1 VSLTQRYRVLCRSEQ
16 WRGGLFRRVNLEE
29 GGLCLEAGA
38 LQGAAALPPVDA
50 GENAFRWDRLKLSA
64 TVPDEAGVR
73 VYARASDDSRWPA
86 WSGLAQAPDVS
97 AWLRARFGPPMPPGL
112 DLLLP
117 CRGRYLWL
125 ALELTA
131 GGGAPPRVH
140 ALRLREGGDHMADYL
155 PAIYQGRDFTYRY
168 LSIFN
173 SLFQDMEAAIEDLPR
188 QLCPAS
194 ASEPMLRCLAGWLC
208 AGPEEDL
215 EGLRGRLPSILD
227 EYETMY
233 TPEGVRRGV
242 ERLTGRRAHLIEHF
256 RVDPN
261 APGCPDPAL
270 YRRLYGEEP
279 YRLFVLLPQDTFPG
293 RDVAER
299 FLAAMAELL
308 PAEVEL
314 QLVLL
319 KPCLQ
324 LDRHTYL
331 GLNSAVAGYVPAV
344 VGGAAPIHCNT
355 TIGGSE
361 HERQS

>member
-1 VSLTQRYRVLCRSEQ
+1 MSLTQQYRVLCRPEQ
-16 WRGGLFRRVNLEE
+16 WRGGLFRRVIPEE
-29 GGLCLEAGA
+29 GGLRLAADA
-38 LQGAAALPPVDA
+38 LQGVAALPPVDA

-64 TVPDEAGVR
+64 TIPDEAGVR
-73 VYARASDDSRWPA
+73 VYARASDDPSWPE
-86 WSGLAQAPDVS
+86 WSGLAEAPEPGG
-97 AWLRARFGPPMPPGL
+97 WLRERFGPAMAPGL
-112 DLLLP
+112 DLLLS

-125 ALELTA
+125 ALEFTA

-140 ALRLREGGDHMADYL
+140 ALHLREGGDHMVDYL
-155 PAIYQGRDFTYRY
+155 PAIYQGQDFTYRY

-188 QLCPAS
+188 QLCPDS
-194 ASEPMLRCLAGWLC
+194 ASEPMLRYLAGWLC

-215 EGLRGRLPSILD
+215 EGLRERLPSILD

-242 ERLTGRRAHLIEHF
+242 ERLTGRRPQLIEHF

-261 APGCPDPAL
+261 APDCPNPAL

-279 YRLFVLLPQDTFPG
+279 YRLFVLLPQDTFQS
-293 RDVAER
+293 RSAMER
-299 FLAAMAELL
+299 FLDGMAELL
-308 PAEVEL
+308 PAEVEM

-319 KPCLQ
+319 KPCVQ

-331 GLNSAVAGYVPAV
+331 GLNSTIAGYVPAV
-344 VGGAAPIHCNT
+344 IDGSTPIHYNT